1 MIKEFVAAR
10 TNPANPEI
18 NKIDN
23 SINDI
28 SDDWTETT
36 KKWLDL
42 VETLKVPGRKGKPY
56 EQAMI
61 RTMFWKRQTDDTFS
75 CNGIKYVVSNGANND
90 CYAMRGLIC
99 EIW

>member
-10 TNPANPEI
+10 TNPAHPEI

-42 VETLKVPGRKGKPY
+42 VETLKVPGRKGK
-56 EQAMI
+56 
-61 RTMFWKRQTDDTFS
+61 R
-75 CNGIKYVVSNGANND
+75 KYLNLNFDSSFVLQHTSKP
-90 CYAMRGLIC
+90 
-99 EIW
+99 

>member
-42 VETLKVPGRKGKPY
+42 VETLKVPGRKGK
-56 EQAMI
+56 
-61 RTMFWKRQTDDTFS
+61 R
-75 CNGIKYVVSNGANND
+75 KYLNLNFDSSFVLQHTSKP
-90 CYAMRGLIC
+90 
-99 EIW
+99 